1 MLLLK
6 KADASHYRSVRQIGI
21 NKCPNPNNNACL
33 FVICENSGK
42 CFEDP
47 TTIDCFKCQCTP
59 DFTGKTCET
68 PLPISPIEC
77 NPACQ
82 NGICI
87 GSSCKC
93 NRGYTGTYCEIRDLC
108 SFSPCG
114 IHGTCMRINLPD
126 GPMAY
131 CNCED
136 RWTGK
141 YCDVNIDE
149 NCPIRYCFSGGTCE
163 MNINVPYCVCPAMY
177 TGERCEFLVGAL
189 TTIMTTVSE
198 CPLNCAPGRCIFSG
212 NAQKP
217 YACLWNGVMR
227 PSHGTTG

>member
-21 NKCPNPNNNACL
+21 NKCPNPNSNACL

-93 NRGYTGTYCEIRDLC
+93 NQGYTGTYCEIRDLC

-141 YCDVNIDE
+141 YCDVNIDGKHVSF
-149 NCPIRYCFSGGTCE
+149 IRD
-163 MNINVPYCVCPAMY
+163 
-177 TGERCEFLVGAL
+177 
-189 TTIMTTVSE
+189 
-198 CPLNCAPGRCIFSG
+198 
-212 NAQKP
+212 
-217 YACLWNGVMR
+217 
-227 PSHGTTG
+227 